1 MKTRIQG
8 AAPLLALATCLVAVP
23 VHAEEADST
32 IIVTAPTATDAAEAR
47 AAQTPGG
54 TDVVSYK
61 DYADKS
67 VVSLRD
73 TLAFSPGVY
82 LQPRYGQEVRIS
94 IRGSGLSRG
103 FHMRG
108 LTLLQDGVPINL
120 ADDNGDF
127 QELEPIF
134 FDHLEVYRGANAL
147 RFGSGTLGG
156 AVNGVTPTGRTA
168 QGLYLRGDIGSFDSV
183 RGLVSAGVASDS
195 VDAWGAVSADTSDGD
210 RDHVKRRS
218 FRFQGNVGLKFSD
231 TVSTRFYASY
241 NDIKQEIPGAL
252 TFDQAL
258 TTPRAASVAAVAG
271 DQARDIVSLRL
282 QNRTT
287 FDWGA
292 FKLNVGGFVNSKS
305 LYHPIFQ
312 VIDQDSLDMGGF
324 FRADYAAGPVEVT
337 LGGELRR
344 GTTDARQY
352 VNIAGRRGALTFDA
366 DQTARTANLYGEVR
380 LRPVEQLTLI
390 AGGVYA
396 EGWRKRRV
404 NVSTSRDGRI
414 DFDAFSPKF
423 GLLFEPSETVQFFA
437 NYSRS
442 AEFPGFGEVF
452 QTIGTPP
459 VSQVV
464 STIRPQRAW
473 TAEVGT
479 RGKLGIVNW
488 DLALYRSTLKGEL
501 LQFSTNVSIPAA
513 TFNADRTRHQGVE
526 AAVEIAPTG
535 WLRLRQVYTYSDF
548 RFRNDAEFGDNRLP
562 VVPRHVYRAE
572 ARIGTDALHIAP
584 NLEWV
589 PDGPFADYRN
599 QVRTPG
605 YALIGVTGG
614 VRVTE
619 GIDAFVD
626 VRNITGKKA
635 IGDISAVITATP
647 PSNITSAASAIYYPV
662 ERRAVSAGI
671 RARF

>member
-1 MKTRIQG
+1 MTKFAYR
-8 AAPLLALATCLVAVP
+8 AVPLLALVTSLAAVP
-23 VHAEEADST
+23 VHAEEADAT
-32 IIVTAPTATDAAEAR
+32 IIVTAPTAADAAEER
-47 AAQTPGG
+47 ASRTAGG
-54 TDVVSYK
+54 TDIVSYE

-73 TLAFSPGVY
+73 TLAFSPGIY
-82 LQPRYGQEVRIS
+82 LQPRYGQEVRLS

-156 AVNGVTPTGRTA
+156 AINGVTPTGRTA
-168 QGLYLRGDIGSFDSV
+168 RGIYLRADVGSFESV
-183 RGLVSAGVASDS
+183 RGLVSAGVASDR
-195 VDAWGAVSADTSDGD
+195 VDAWGAISADTSDGD
-210 RDHVKRRS
+210 RDHAKRRS
-218 FRFQGNVGLKFSD
+218 LRFQGNVGLKLSD
-231 TVSTRFYASY
+231 VVSTRFYASI
-241 NDIKQEIPGAL
+241 NNIDQQLPGAL
-252 TFDQAL
+252 TRAEAL
-258 TTPRAASVAAVAG
+258 TTPRKANAGAVAG
-271 DQARDIVSLRL
+271 DQGRDIDSLRL

-292 FKLNVGGFVNSKS
+292 LTLDVGGFVNAKS
-305 LYHPIFQ
+305 LHHPIFQ
-312 VIDQDSLDMGGF
+312 LIEQKSVDIGTF
-324 FRADYAAGPVEVT
+324 FRADYAAGPIEVT
-337 LGGELRR
+337 FGGEIRR
-344 GTTDARQY
+344 GSTDARQF
-352 VNIAGRRGALTFDA
+352 VNSGGRRGVLTFDA
-366 DQTARTANLYGEVR
+366 DQKAQTATLYGEVR
-380 LRPVEQLTLI
+380 VRPVEALTLI

-396 EGWRKRRV
+396 DGWRKRTV
-404 NVSTSRDGRI
+404 HFSATPATDGRI
-414 DFDAFSPKF
+414 DFDAFSPKV
-423 GLLFEPSETVQFFA
+423 GLLFEPAADIQLFA

-459 VSQVV
+459 TSTVV
-464 STIRPQRAW
+464 SDIRPQRAW
-473 TAEVGT
+473 TAEIGT
-479 RGKLGIVNW
+479 RGKLGFVSW
-488 DLALYRSTLKGEL
+488 DVVLYRSKLKGEL
-501 LQFSTNVSIPAA
+501 LQFTTNNDIPAA
-513 TFNADRTRHQGVE
+513 TFNADRTLHQGVE
-526 AAVEIAPTG
+526 AGLDLAPTD

-548 RFRNDAEFGDNRLP
+548 RFCDDAQFGDNRLP
-562 VVPRHVYRAE
+562 VVPKHAYRAE
-572 ARIGTDALHIAP
+572 LRIGTDVLHIAP

-589 PDGPFADYRN
+589 PDAPFADYRN
-599 QVRTPG
+599 QVRTSG

-614 VRVTE
+614 ATIAH

-635 IGDISAVITATP
+635 IGDISAAIAV
-647 PSNITSAASAIYYPV
+647 TSASAIYYPV
-662 ERRAVSAGI
+662 ERRAISAGI

>member
-1 MKTRIQG
+1 MKTHIHG
-8 AAPLLALATCLVAVP
+8 AAPLLALATCIAAIP
-23 VHAEEADST
+23 AHADEADST
-32 IIVTAPTATDAAEAR
+32 IIVTAPTATDAAGER

-54 TDVVSYK
+54 TDVVSYD

-82 LQPRYGQEVRIS
+82 LQPRYGQEIRIA

-134 FDHLEVYRGANAL
+134 FDHLEVYRGSNAL

-156 AVNGVTPTGRTA
+156 AINGVTPTGRTA
-168 QGLYLRGDIGSFDSV
+168 QGIYLRGDVGSFDSV
-183 RGLVSAGVASDS
+183 RGLVSAGVAGDN
-195 VDAWGAVSADTSDGD
+195 VDAWGAISADTSDGD
-210 RDHVKRRS
+210 RDHAKRRS
-218 FRFQGNVGLKFSD
+218 LRFQGNVGLKLSEV
-231 TVSTRFYASY
+231 VSTRFHASI
-241 NDIKQEIPGAL
+241 NNINQQLPGAL
-252 TFDQAL
+252 TMAEAL
-258 TTPRAASVAAVAG
+258 SMPRKANAGAVAG
-271 DQARDIVSLRL
+271 DQGRDIDSLRL

-292 FKLNVGGFVNSKS
+292 LTLDVGGFVNAKS
-305 LYHPIFQ
+305 LHHPIFQ
-312 VIDQDSLDMGGF
+312 LIDQKSTDVGGF
-324 FRADYAAGPVEVT
+324 FRADYAAGPVELT
-337 LGGELRR
+337 LGGEIRR
-344 GTTDARQY
+344 GSTDAHQF
-352 VNIAGRRGALTFDA
+352 VNAGGRRGALTLDA
-366 DQTARTANLYGEVR
+366 DQKAQTATLYGEVR
-380 LRPVEQLTLI
+380 VRPIETLALI

-396 EGWRKRRV
+396 DGWRKRQV
-404 NVSTSRDGRI
+404 NFSVAPATDGRI
-414 DFDAFSPKF
+414 DFDAFSPKV
-423 GLLFEPSETVQFFA
+423 GLLFEPAADIQLFA

-459 VSQVV
+459 VSTVV
-464 STIRPQRAW
+464 SDIRPQRAW
-473 TAEVGT
+473 TAEIGT
-479 RGKLGIVNW
+479 RGKLGFASW
-488 DLALYRSTLKGEL
+488 DIAFYRSTIKGEM
-501 LQFSTNVSIPAA
+501 LQFTTNPNIPAA
-513 TFNADRTRHQGVE
+513 TFNAGRTLHQGVE
-526 AAVEIAPTG
+526 TGLELNPAP

-548 RFRNDAEFGDNRLP
+548 RFRGDAQFGDNRLP
-562 VVPRHVYRAE
+562 VVPKHVYRAE
-572 ARIGTDALHIAP
+572 LRLGTDALHVAP

-614 VRVTE
+614 ATIAK

-626 VRNITGKKA
+626 IRNITGKRA
-635 IGDISAVITATP
+635 IGDISAAIAVTP
-647 PSNITSAASAIYYPV
+647 ASAIYYPV
-662 ERRAVSAGI
+662 ERRAISAGI